1 MSSVPSAPFRLS
13 ALWLVLILTF
23 LFSMTSDSIQASG
36 AETAQGRL
44 LFESPVPFY
53 HDYNLTLLH
62 PVGKVSSGAS
72 AERKENLTLEECI
85 RIALGRNQDYKIARE
100 NLRAAFGDMAT
111 AWGLFTPIAYA
122 NYAVNQNNQ
131 LRETQIGAG
140 SKTIRFFGNASA
152 ASLGFSFNVFNQ
164 GQMYFEMRNAFFL
177 RRERRSDLRGMELLV
192 ADNVRASYFE
202 ILRQQHLLKASE
214 EQSAQLKEQLRQ
226 AEARLKVGEI
236 TKLDVLQARIDLQ
249 NEQIRG
255 LEYRN
260 LLAAARENLNLA
272 VGGGLPEDYSLTD
285 EFRVEEPVLDVD
297 KLVEEALELNPQ
309 LISLELQYRQER
321 NNLWIGR
328 LAYMPTVKAT
338 VGYTHSGD
346 VLFSVPP
353 RDSRGSQVGMTFY
366 WSILDGFER
375 FKTNRYTQASAN
387 NLNYTL
393 EKTRLEIGRD
403 VRLGCLELQRLYEQH
418 LTLAESRDLA
428 AQSLELERKSYALGA
443 ANMVEVRKAQADF
456 IQAEVNYI
464 NSIYDYH
471 TALSALSRSVGRDI
485 TGYGK

>member
-1 MSSVPSAPFRLS
+1 MSSVPSVPFRLS
-13 ALWLVLILTF
+13 ALGLVLTF
-23 LFSMTSDSIQASG
+23 LFTTSPEIIQASG
-36 AETAQGRL
+36 AETAPGKL
-44 LFESPVPFY
+44 LLESPVPFY
-53 HDYNLTLLH
+53 HDYNLAALH
-62 PVGKVSSGAS
+62 PMGSGGAQSSTVGQAGS
-72 AERKENLTLEECI
+72 LTLDECI
-85 RIALGRNQDYKIARE
+85 RIALGRNQDYKMARE

-111 AWGLFTPIAYA
+111 AWGLFAPIAYA
-122 NYAVNQNNQ
+122 NYAVNQNSQ
-131 LRETQIGAG
+131 FRETQTSSGA
-140 SKTIRFFGNASA
+140 KTIRLFGNASA

-164 GQMYFEMRNAFFL
+164 GQMYFGMRNAFFL
-177 RRERRSDLRGMELLV
+177 RRERRSDLRGMELQV

-202 ILRQQHLLKASE
+202 ALRQQHLLKASE

-249 NEQIRG
+249 NEHIRG

-272 VGGGLPEDYSLTD
+272 VGGGLPADYSLVD

-297 KLVEEALELNPQ
+297 KLVEEALERNPQ
-309 LISLELQYRQER
+309 LISLKLQYRQER
-321 NNLWIGR
+321 NNLWMGR
-328 LAYMPTVKAT
+328 LAYIPTVKAT

-353 RDSRGSQVGMTFY
+353 RDSRGSQVGMSFY

-387 NLNYTL
+387 NLNYAL
-393 EKTRLEIGRD
+393 EKTRLEVGRD

-428 AQSLELERKSYALGA
+428 AQSLELERKSYTLGA
-443 ANMVEVRKAQADF
+443 ANMVEVRKAQADY

-485 TGYGK
+485 RGSGD